1 VCVCFDSGNVASQNG
16 SGSGSVGCTFRRV
29 SSMKSWQEIDLSFG
43 NGPAIGA
50 KLNRSL
56 TSNIFANVSGKSEAV

>member
-1 VCVCFDSGNVASQNG
+1 
-16 SGSGSVGCTFRRV
+16 
-29 SSMKSWQEIDLSFG
+29 MKSWQEIDLSFG

-56 TSNIFANVSGKSEAV
+56 TSNIFANVSGKSESV